1 MPECT
6 EGWHSVMMT
15 LLFVQCRPHLLV
27 VLLAVAFGEGCL
39 VGDRTLYRAGGEGGV
54 GDGALGGAGL
64 EVFDV
69 VPADGVAVFGFGV
82 AGEADAGEAFAVGE
96 DDAAVL
102 VIPGVGLVLA
112 HDGELD
118 AVDGLELFEGE
129 AEFAGDED
137 VELDQRP
144 AAGEVGAQGA
154 IPPPLGRQLAPKVRV
169 KARIVAIPALGA
181 EALVPTFRP
190 ELGVVRGEAV
200 EGEGASYKLRSI
212 NNDRKATGQF
222 FAKIGFTSDLDEEI
236 ADY

>member
-1 MPECT
+1 M
-6 EGWHSVMMT
+6 GMGNFALGLSIQ
-15 LLFVQCRPHLLV
+15 LRPDGLV
-27 VLLAVAFGEGCL
+27 VGFPVAEGEGGL
-39 VGDRTLYRAGGEGGV
+39 VGDGAFYGAGGEGGV
-54 GDGALGGAGL
+54 CYGALGGAGL

-69 VPADGVAVFGFGV
+69 VPADGFFLLFVCV
-82 AGEADAGEAFAVGE
+82 AGVADAGEAFAVGE

-154 IPPPLGRQLAPKVRV
+154 IPLPLGGEFAEKVRV
-169 KARIVAIPALGA
+169 EARIVAIPALGA
-181 EALVPTFRP
+181 EVLVPTFRP
-190 ELGVVRGEAV
+190 ELGVVCGEAV
-200 EGEGASYKLRSI
+200 
-212 NNDRKATGQF
+212 
-222 FAKIGFTSDLDEEI
+222 
-236 ADY
+236 

>member
-1 MPECT
+1 M
-6 EGWHSVMMT
+6 
-15 LLFVQCRPHLLV
+15 
-27 VLLAVAFGEGCL
+27 LAVALGEGGG
-39 VGDRTLYRAGGEGGV
+39 VGDGSFYWAGGEGGV

-69 VPADGVAVFGFGV
+69 VPADGFAVFGFGV

-144 AAGEVGAQGA
+144 AAGEVAAQGA
-154 IPPPLGRQLAPKVRV
+154 IPPPLGRQLPEKVRV
-169 KARIVAIPALGA
+169 EARIVAIPALGA

-200 EGEGASYKLRSI
+200 EGEGAACHERGCRTGCSNKGKLPHECCVGMRHTSSL
-212 NNDRKATGQF
+212 DLEVYGQRKSHCRPKNHLSNV
-222 FAKIGFTSDLDEEI
+222 AKRV
-236 ADY
+236 AK